1 MIVAAGLVLALATP
15 SREMLIA
22 RWLHANPAHSLAR
35 LGSGPRAL
43 ASAAPAVA
51 DLHALVQRELA
62 VAGRYR
68 LSKPQSSVAGE
79 SWWMRAWDWI
89 ADRWHRFWEALFGHA
104 RVGRAAA
111 ADIGNVLLV
120 AVGLFLLYI
129 VVRLAMGWQFARSQ
143 SRVRTSPLEDPPS
156 PLALYNRAR
165 ATAARGDYGSA
176 ALLLFAATVA
186 LLDRQGAVD
195 ATSSATVGDLRR
207 SLRAHNVSLL
217 APFDAVASAFVQR
230 AYAERA
236 VEASHW
242 ERAVNAF
249 DTLSANV
256 SP

>member
-1 MIVAAGLVLALATP
+1 VIVVAGLVLALAAP
-15 SREMLIA
+15 SREALTQ

-35 LGSGPRAL
+35 LNAGPRAP

-62 VAGRYR
+62 VAGRYQ
-68 LSKPQSSVAGE
+68 LSKPPASVAGE

-89 ADRWHRFWEALFGHA
+89 AERWHRFWEALFGHA

-111 ADIGNVLLV
+111 ADIGDVLLV
-120 AVGLFLLYI
+120 VVGLLLLYI
-129 VVRLAMGWQFARSQ
+129 VVRLAMGWQLARSQ
-143 SRVRTSPLEDPPS
+143 SRVRTSPLEDLPS
-156 PLALYNRAR
+156 PLALYNRAC
-165 ATAARGDYGSA
+165 ATAAIGDYGSA

-230 AYAERA
+230 AYAERP

-242 ERAVNAF
+242 QRAVSAF
-249 DTLSANV
+249 DTLTGHA
-256 SP
+256 